1 MHTTT
6 PADATVGA
14 ATPLRQKYGA
24 FNTPGRYMAHVALYP
39 DDMNIARAAIDAI
52 AQLTGQRPSLSVLL
66 RAGISAMTEDVKQ
79 VKAEK
84 AKRPDENG
92 KFMTQ
97 LMWSLARAA
106 QLKPGTSSRSR

>member
-1 MHTTT
+1 
-6 PADATVGA
+6 
-14 ATPLRQKYGA
+14 
-24 FNTPGRYMAHVALYP
+24 
-39 DDMNIARAAIDAI
+39 
-52 AQLTGQRPSLSVLL
+52 
-66 RAGISAMTEDVKQ
+66 MTEDVKQ

-84 AKRPDENG
+84 AKKPDENG